1 MSEKKFKIPSE
12 EIRRLVPSMGG
23 CMASDKILVDGQP
36 VGYMY
41 REHPE
46 RAHDS
51 GWCFFSG
58 TEDRAY
64 TNDPQHF
71 GIYDVNT
78 VANYDP
84 AIIPY
89 LQSEFGSAYERIAGT
104 SKFQEVLLA
113 PPED

>member
-1 MSEKKFKIPSE
+1 MSEKKFKIPGE
-12 EIRRLVPSMGG
+12 QIKRLIPSMGG
-23 CMASDKILVDGQP
+23 CMASDKILVDGEL

-41 REHPE
+41 RERPKKD
-46 RAHDS
+46 HDS

-58 TEDRAY
+58 AEDQAY
-64 TNDPQHF
+64 TEAPKHF
-71 GIYDVNT
+71 AIYDVNT

-89 LQSEFGSAYERIAGT
+89 LESEFGRAYERVPGT
-104 SKFQEVLLA
+104 PKFQEVSFA

>member
-1 MSEKKFKIPSE
+1 
-12 EIRRLVPSMGG
+12 MGG
-23 CMASDKILVDGQP
+23 CMASDRILVDGEL

-41 REHPE
+41 RERPKKDY
-46 RAHDS
+46 DS

-58 TEDRAY
+58 TEDQAY
-64 TNDPQHF
+64 TDDPKHF
-71 GIYDVNT
+71 AIYDVNT

-89 LQSEFGSAYERIAGT
+89 LESESSRAYERISGT
-104 SKFQEVLLA
+104 SKFQEVSFA

>member
-1 MSEKKFKIPSE
+1 MSEKKFKIPGE
-12 EIRRLVPSMGG
+12 QIRQLVPSMGG
-23 CMASDKILVDGQP
+23 CMASDRILVDGQP

-41 REHPE
+41 RERPE
-46 RAHDS
+46 RDPDS

-58 TEDRAY
+58 TEDQAY
-64 TNDPQHF
+64 TADPQHF

-78 VANYDP
+78 IANYDP

-89 LQSEFGSAYERIAGT
+89 LQSEFGNAYERIAGT
-104 SKFQEVLLA
+104 SKFKKVSFA